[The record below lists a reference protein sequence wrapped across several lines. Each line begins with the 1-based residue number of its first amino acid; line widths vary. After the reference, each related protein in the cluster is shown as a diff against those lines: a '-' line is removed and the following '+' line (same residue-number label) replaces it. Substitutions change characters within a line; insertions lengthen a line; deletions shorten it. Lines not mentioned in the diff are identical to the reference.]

1 MKLKIEN
8 IARVKSADIDLCGIT
23 VIAGA
28 NGSGKSTISRSLMTV
43 SSISRRINPLI
54 LIERGRSIIKI
65 LQEVFRKNGGDI
77 FYTESFFSEKGDSW
91 LQCLN
96 PNWWID
102 ELKVVDWFRIHNQQ
116 EMIIFPSSFL
126 NGSECVKSIREV
138 RQKIQDVLA
147 RSDDEYVTYICRKL
161 FNRAFNNQIKPVFAN
176 QVDSCISIE
185 NENSQSEQV
194 SVKFKDGG
202 VTEYTEIGRS
212 FYPSVVYFEPINYVD
227 FVNNTEDP
235 VFDRYSAGGC
245 SLCSVI
251 RKEPPKNLSLEE
263 QSELDQSNEIL
274 REIIANIHGRLVNDD
289 VDIKFNENFSDG
301 NHLINV
307 MNIASGMKTMAAIVR
322 AIENRSIRRGSLL
335 IIDEPESN
343 LHPKWQVTFAAFLT
357 MLTERLGVFLLLNTH
372 SPYFMQATHV
382 YSKQK
387 KVHCK
392 FYDMIS
398 NGDVSWTEDVTD
410 RLDQIFR
417 TMSEP
422 FNDLICD

>member
-1 MKLKIEN
+1 M
-8 IARVKSADIDLCGIT
+8 
-23 VIAGA
+23 
-28 NGSGKSTISRSLMTV
+28 
-43 SSISRRINPLI
+43 
-54 LIERGRSIIKI
+54 
-65 LQEVFRKNGGDI
+65 
-77 FYTESFFSEKGDSW
+77 
-91 LQCLN
+91 
-96 PNWWID
+96 
-102 ELKVVDWFRIHNQQ
+102 H
-116 EMIIFPSSFL
+116 
-126 NGSECVKSIREV
+126 
-138 RQKIQDVLA
+138 
-147 RSDDEYVTYICRKL
+147 
-161 FNRAFNNQIKPVFAN
+161 
-176 QVDSCISIE
+176 
-185 NENSQSEQV
+185 
-194 SVKFKDGG
+194 
-202 VTEYTEIGRS
+202 
-212 FYPSVVYFEPINYVD
+212 VD

-245 SLCSVI
+245 SSCSVI

-289 VDIKFNENFSDG
+289 VDIKFNEKFSDG

-372 SPYFMQATHV
+372 SPYFMQATYV

-392 FYDMIS
+392 FYDIAC
-398 NGDVSWTEDVTD
+398 
-410 RLDQIFR
+410 I
-417 TMSEP
+417 
-422 FNDLICD
+422 